1 MYGKTENFHVN
12 FDFKF
17 HYDTEK
23 VVDTIDTVDNPSRV
37 DLGQAEEKHVNLANL
52 NDSTATI
59 DQNEIDQ
66 NTVNQLT
73 STFIRQTF

>member
-1 MYGKTENFHVN
+1 MFEKTENLHAK
-12 FDFKF
+12 FDVKF
-17 HYDTEK
+17 HYDTEE

-59 DQNEIDQ
+59 DQN
-66 NTVNQLT
+66 
-73 STFIRQTF
+73 